1 MTRTGEKEKIHTMK
15 RYHSIRCW
23 LLIIL
28 LIFLFPVCAQAEDLT
43 CTNLPGIMKDFLA
56 NHYAMK
62 DLDDGIKTHTVEQM
76 VKRFDI
82 TQTLLYESDVMR
94 LRQDLMGMFG
104 TMREG
109 NCAAL
114 QDVHVLFLTRASEN
128 EQFVKKFLGPDYKF
142 DETVELNTELNK
154 QPYPKSQA
162 EKEELL
168 RKFVHFQIA
177 NALLAGQSLE
187 EAKGQQIR
195 RYELQTRRLSERNAD
210 QLVTSFAKAFALSL
224 DPHSSYL
231 SSEDMEDF
239 RIQMQLSLEGI
250 GAALSNENGF
260 TVIEELIPGG
270 GAERTGLLKP
280 KDKIIAVAQEGEKP
294 LNVID
299 MDLREVVKMIRGK
312 KGTKVTLT
320 ILRQADQ
327 TDRFVVTIV
336 RDRIDIKEQEA
347 KLTYETRHVGPREY
361 VFGIIDLPSFYG
373 GGTDDKS
380 CYEDVKGLLEKA
392 KGKSVDGIILNLSR
406 NGGGRLNHAV
416 RIAGLFLDKGGV
428 VATKDGQNNITIL
441 ANGISSGHYREDKR
455 KLLSF
460 PKEDQAA
467 IYTGPLVVFT
477 SRVSASASE
486 IVAGA
491 LKDYHR
497 AVIVG
502 ADHTFGKGSVQMM
515 TQLPLGLGGMQ
526 VTIALYFLP
535 SGTSTQKAGVAADI
549 VLPGLFSYEG
559 IGESALDYS
568 LPTQTID
575 PFVYVTDGI
584 PGSYS
589 PWRQVDSSLIAILAE
604 KSAARITKDETFA
617 EIIKA
622 SKEIAGRKGI
632 VRISD
637 LRKENEKENAGRK
650 TGEKFR
656 REAKD
661 QETPYLAE
669 GVNILLD
676 MITARSAAAAA
687 SPLR

>member
-1 MTRTGEKEKIHTMK
+1 MTRTGEKEKVHTMK

-28 LIFLFPVCAQAEDLT
+28 LIFFLPVCAQAEDLT

-62 DLDDGIKTHTVEQM
+62 NLDDEIKTHTVEQM

-82 TQTLLYESDVMR
+82 TKTLLYESDVMR

-114 QDVHVLFLTRASEN
+114 QDVYVLFLTRAREN

-154 QPYPKSQA
+154 QPYPKTQA

-168 RKFVHFQIA
+168 KKFVYFQIA

-187 EAKGQQIR
+187 EAKGQQIH

-327 TDRFVVTIV
+327 TDRFAVTIV

-406 NGGGRLNHAV
+406 NGGGRLNDAV

-428 VATKDGQNNITIL
+428 C
-441 ANGISSGHYREDKR
+441 
-455 KLLSF
+455 
-460 PKEDQAA
+460 
-467 IYTGPLVVFT
+467 
-477 SRVSASASE
+477 
-486 IVAGA
+486 
-491 LKDYHR
+491 
-497 AVIVG
+497 
-502 ADHTFGKGSVQMM
+502 
-515 TQLPLGLGGMQ
+515 
-526 VTIALYFLP
+526 IALQ
-535 SGTSTQKAGVAADI
+535 SDTQRQPPPVCHRGGGD
-549 VLPGLFSYEG
+549 
-559 IGESALDYS
+559 
-568 LPTQTID
+568 D
-575 PFVYVTDGI
+575 P
-584 PGSYS
+584 
-589 PWRQVDSSLIAILAE
+589 L
-604 KSAARITKDETFA
+604 
-617 EIIKA
+617 
-622 SKEIAGRKGI
+622 
-632 VRISD
+632 D
-637 LRKENEKENAGRK
+637 LR
-650 TGEKFR
+650 
-656 REAKD
+656 
-661 QETPYLAE
+661 
-669 GVNILLD
+669 
-676 MITARSAAAAA
+676 
-687 SPLR
+687 